1 MNGLVAEGRLDH
13 CKPGPVIWVDCADSQ
28 PCIGTA
34 GAITWHLTANG
45 HRFHS
50 GLPHKGINAIE
61 MGMEAAS
68 RIQQK
73 FYESFPACE
82 GAGIQVHYALNYE
95 ADSSKVCPWRIKS
108 DSS

>member
-1 MNGLVAEGRLDH
+1 M
-13 CKPGPVIWVDCADSQ
+13 WVDCADSQ

-61 MGMEAAS
+61 LAMEATS

-73 FYESFPACE
+73 FYTSFPACE
-82 GAGIQVHYALNYE
+82 KETEYKFITSSTMKPTQVKCVLLAG
-95 ADSSKVCPWRIKS
+95 STKFPPRPP
-108 DSS
+108 